1 MSRGNAGTGTG
12 GGGGNA
18 GTGIGGGGVGGAAN
32 LIPRATGF
40 VYAFVVIIALAI
52 LWYTGKINRKKAFVF
67 LLISTSLG
75 FLIFTPVAPHNFQQL
90 ILRDVSA
97 LGGPLQMAAV
107 GLTLL
112 LLFSLVFGRI
122 FCGHICPAGA
132 IQELASLVPL
142 PKFGQKWKQVSLGVR
157 AVVFVIVLVAAF
169 GFSVG
174 IIDYFGLKEFFSL
187 NVTSVLFYVFLGTLI
202 LSMVIYRPFCRF
214 ICPYGLLLSL
224 TATVSAF
231 KFRRTEKCIECKR
244 CERVCPTNE
253 AKVGDRKSECYM
265 CGRCVE
271 VCPVE
276 GALVYRRA
284 TGRWSVAGI
293 GDEKEKAE

>member
-1 MSRGNAGTGTG
+1 MSGKGGGTGLGAGSGAG
-12 GGGGNA
+12 GMG
-18 GTGIGGGGVGGAAN
+18 AN
-32 LIPRATGF
+32 LIPRVAGF
-40 VYAFVVIIALAI
+40 VYGIVVVVVLGI

-67 LLISTSLG
+67 LFISTALG
-75 FLIFTPVAPHNFQQL
+75 FLIFAPVAPHNFQQL
-90 ILRDVSA
+90 ILRDTATLGASLQAAAFGLA
-97 LGGPLQMAAV
+97 LM
-107 GLTLL
+107 LL
-112 LLFSLVFGRI
+112 LSLVFGRI

-142 PKFGQKWKQVSLGVR
+142 PKIGQNWKKATLGIR
-157 AVVFVIVLVAAF
+157 AAVFVIILAAAF
-169 GFSVG
+169 GWSVG

-187 NVTSVLFYVFLGTLI
+187 DVASVLFYVFLGVLL
-202 LSMVIYRPFCRF
+202 LSMVVYRPFCRF

-224 TATVSAF
+224 TAAVSAF
-231 KFRRTEKCIECKR
+231 KFRRTEKCIECGC

-253 AKVGDRKSECYM
+253 AKVSDRKSECYM

-284 TGRWSVAGI
+284 SGRWSAVGI
-293 GDEKEKAE
+293 PDEDENS

>member
-97 LGGPLQMAAV
+97 LGGSLQMAAV

-157 AVVFVIVLVAAF
+157 AVVFVIVLAAAF
-169 GFSVG
+169 GWSVG
-174 IIDYFGLKEFFSL
+174 IINYFGLKEFFSL
-187 NVTSVLFYVFLGTLI
+187 DVTSVLFYVFLGVLL
-202 LSMVIYRPFCRF
+202 LSMVVYRPFCRF
-214 ICPYGLLLSL
+214 ICPY
-224 TATVSAF
+224 
-231 KFRRTEKCIECKR
+231 
-244 CERVCPTNE
+244 
-253 AKVGDRKSECYM
+253 
-265 CGRCVE
+265 
-271 VCPVE
+271 
-276 GALVYRRA
+276 
-284 TGRWSVAGI
+284 
-293 GDEKEKAE
+293 